1 MRRFI
6 GDKPRAIANET
17 YKHYAKKYGI
27 SLGKS
32 YRKLAQ
38 QIYDHEYKTGVR
50 RGLYFRP

>member
-1 MRRFI
+1 MRKFN
-6 GDKPRAIANET
+6 KPRAIANET
-17 YKHYAKKYGI
+17 YRHYAKKYGI

-38 QIYDHEYKTGVR
+38 QIYDHDGVR